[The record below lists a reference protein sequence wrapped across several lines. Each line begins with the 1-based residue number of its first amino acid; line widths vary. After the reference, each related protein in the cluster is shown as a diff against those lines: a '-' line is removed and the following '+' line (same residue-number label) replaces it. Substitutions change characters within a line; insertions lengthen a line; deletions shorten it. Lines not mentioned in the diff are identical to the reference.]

1 MSGVDESAGGRAC
14 VRAEAAAAVVAAAAD
29 HRYY

>member
-14 VRAEAAAAVVAAAAD
+14 VRAEAAAVVVAAAD